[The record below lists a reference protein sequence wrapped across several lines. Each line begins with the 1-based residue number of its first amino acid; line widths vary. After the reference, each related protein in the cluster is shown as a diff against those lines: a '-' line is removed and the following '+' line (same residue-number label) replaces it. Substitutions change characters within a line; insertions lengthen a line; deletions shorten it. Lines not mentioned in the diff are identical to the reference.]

1 MKDENFEKMLKFV
14 LQEEGGYVNDPHDRG
29 GETNK
34 GITHTTYDSYRKSKG
49 LPTRSV
55 KNITDDEV
63 RDIYYN
69 NYYKASGAD
78 KLGNPQLSLYVFDT
92 AVNMGV
98 SRAKEFLN
106 KSNGNAEVFQKLR
119 LAKYEEFAKVPDQKQ
134 YLKTWTNRIN
144 RGNVFAKN
152 NLPNTTSTNNQEN
165 DNKNPIL
172 NNYDFNKLQMDNI
185 SNNLNDYSQYGN
197 ELFKLGIEYNDY
209 QQNNLPDLNDLMVNP
224 IEQQIQKTNPW
235 DMIPM
240 AIPENLRQPSGIPTG
255 QAANF
260 DINQLANMLGIQ
272 LQNVQ
277 STNQPKQNLGLYG
290 YINPLTSS
298 NHIYTREEVGQM
310 NSSEFAK
317 HEKEIDAQTEY
328 FKGTM
333 PTNGDLQREAM
344 TGGGVVYVNSYTR
357 SDGTEVKGYYRS
369 R

>member
-78 KLGNPQLSLYVFDT
+78 KLDNPQLSLYVFDT

-106 KSNGNAEVFQKLR
+106 KSNGNADMFQKLR

-152 NLPNTTSTNNQEN
+152 NLPNTTSDNNQEN
-165 DNKNPIL
+165 YNENPIL
-172 NNYDFNKLQMDNI
+172 NNSDFNKLQMDNI

-197 ELFKLGIEYNDY
+197 ELFKLEIEYNDY
-209 QQNNLPDLNDLMVNP
+209 QQNNLPDLNDLMINP
-224 IEQQIQKTNPW
+224 INQQSNNPW

-240 AIPENLRQPSGIPTG
+240 AIPESLRQPSGVPTG
-255 QAANF
+255 QAAN
-260 DINQLANMLGIQ
+260 
-272 LQNVQ
+272 Q
-277 STNQPKQNLGLYG
+277 SQQSSLFG
-290 YINPLTSS
+290 YTNPLTGS
-298 NHIYTREEVGQM
+298 NHIYTREEVGSM
-310 NSSEFAK
+310 SSDEFSK
-317 HEKEIDAQTEY
+317 HEKEIDAQLKS
-328 FKGTM
+328 FNGTM
-333 PTNGDLQREAM
+333 PTNGDLYRESISN
-344 TGGGVVYVNSYTR
+344 GGVVYVHPYTR
-357 SDGTEVKGYYRS
+357 SDGTEVRGYYRS

>member
-78 KLGNPQLSLYVFDT
+78 KLSNPQLSLYVFDT

-106 KSNGNAEVFQKLR
+106 KSNGNAEMFQKLR

-144 RGNVFAKN
+144 RGNIFAKN
-152 NLPNTTSTNNQEN
+152 NLPNTTSPNNQELYN
-165 DNKNPIL
+165 ENPIL
-172 NNYDFNKLQMDNI
+172 NNYDINNLQMDNI
-185 SNNLNDYSQYGN
+185 SDNLNDHSPYGN
-197 ELFKLGIEYNDY
+197 EIFKLGIEYNDY
-209 QQNNLPDLNDLMVNP
+209 
-224 IEQQIQKTNPW
+224 
-235 DMIPM
+235 
-240 AIPENLRQPSGIPTG
+240 R
-255 QAANF
+255 
-260 DINQLANMLGIQ
+260 
-272 LQNVQ
+272 
-277 STNQPKQNLGLYG
+277 
-290 YINPLTSS
+290 
-298 NHIYTREEVGQM
+298 
-310 NSSEFAK
+310 
-317 HEKEIDAQTEY
+317 
-328 FKGTM
+328 
-333 PTNGDLQREAM
+333 
-344 TGGGVVYVNSYTR
+344 
-357 SDGTEVKGYYRS
+357 
-369 R
+369 